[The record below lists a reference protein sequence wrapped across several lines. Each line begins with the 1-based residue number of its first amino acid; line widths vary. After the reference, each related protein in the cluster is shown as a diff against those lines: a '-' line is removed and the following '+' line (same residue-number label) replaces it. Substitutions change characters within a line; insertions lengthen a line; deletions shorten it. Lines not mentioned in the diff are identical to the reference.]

1 MKKVQNFKTSPVN
14 MQTPT
19 GQSNETFLNL
29 ASQELESQ
37 ADVLVPGCRVDSE
50 ISRFYCGW
58 KLVCNH
64 RFFVVISRKQL
75 FMFLRQIKQERF
87 KGLI

>member
-14 MQTPT
+14 IQTPT

-50 ISRFYCGW
+50 ISRFYC
-58 KLVCNH
+58 
-64 RFFVVISRKQL
+64 
-75 FMFLRQIKQERF
+75 
-87 KGLI
+87 